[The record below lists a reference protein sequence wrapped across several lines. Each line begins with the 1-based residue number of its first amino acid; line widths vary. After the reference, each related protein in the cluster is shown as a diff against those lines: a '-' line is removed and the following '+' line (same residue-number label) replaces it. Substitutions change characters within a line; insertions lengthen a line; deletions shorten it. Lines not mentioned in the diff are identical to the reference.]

1 MIKFAWAVCCRRIL
15 IDRETNAASYID
27 AVHGLV
33 TKELPMP
40 FPPMMLGSVWSTDEL
55 GAELRQRVEVVA
67 PSGSLVYDFESE
79 PLELTTTIHRYNL
92 SFGGFE
98 VQEMG
103 AYTIRVQL
111 ADAAEGQWTT
121 VAELPLSVQL
131 AEQEEAVTEEE
142 SDEAEGDPGAG

>member
-15 IDRETNAASYID
+15 IDRETNTVSYID
-27 AVHGLV
+27 AVHGLA
-33 TKELPMP
+33 TKDLPLP
-40 FPPMMLGSVWSTDEL
+40 FPSLMLGSVWSTDEL

-79 PLELTTTIHRYNL
+79 PLQLTTAIHRFNL

-98 VQEMG
+98 VQETG

-111 ADAAEGQWTT
+111 EDSAEGQWTT
-121 VAELPLSVQL
+121 VAELPLDVQL
-131 AEQEEAVTEEE
+131 AEQQEAVTEEE
-142 SDEAEGDPGAG
+142 SDENEGDPGAG